1 MNGSNILSALVGSSL
16 IFWIVIGLITH
27 AKWIQELVQTETEKI
42 NKQNLAI
49 EQYGYTS
56 ISSTNRKFYAKRGFV
71 FGYWDNDIKSVNK
84 IVSSQ
89 DSPKIFDLAGINLI
103 VFTSIFFLIA
113 VSKGF
118 FNIVGIN

>member
-1 MNGSNILSALVGSSL
+1 MNGINILSALVGSSL

-49 EQYGYTS
+49 EQYGYSS

-71 FGYWDNDIKSVNK
+71 FCYWDNDINSVNK

>member
-1 MNGSNILSALVGSSL
+1 MNGINILSALVGSSL

-49 EQYGYTS
+49 EQYGSTS

-71 FGYWDNDIKSVNK
+71 FGYWDNDIKSVNN

-118 FNIVGIN
+118 FNIFGIH

>member
-1 MNGSNILSALVGSSL
+1 MNGINILSALVGSSL

-71 FGYWDNDIKSVNK
+71 FGYWDNDIKSVNN

>member
-1 MNGSNILSALVGSSL
+1 MNGINILSALVGSSL

-42 NKQNLAI
+42 NKQNLVI

-56 ISSTNRKFYAKRGFV
+56 ISSTNTKFYAKRGFV
-71 FGYWDNDIKSVNK
+71 FGYWDNDIKSVNN

>member
-1 MNGSNILSALVGSSL
+1 MNGINILSALVGSSL

-56 ISSTNRKFYAKRGFV
+56 ISSSNRKFYAKRGFV
-71 FGYWDNDIKSVNK
+71 FGYWDNDIKSVNN

>member
-1 MNGSNILSALVGSSL
+1 MNGINILSALVGSSL

-42 NKQNLAI
+42 NKHNLAI

-71 FGYWDNDIKSVNK
+71 FGYWDNDIKSVNN

>member
-1 MNGSNILSALVGSSL
+1 MNGINILSALVGSSL

-27 AKWIQELVQTETEKI
+27 AKWIQELVQTETDKI
-42 NKQNLAI
+42 NKQNLVI

>member
-1 MNGSNILSALVGSSL
+1 MNGINILSALVGSSL

-118 FNIVGIN
+118 FNIVGIH

>member
-1 MNGSNILSALVGSSL
+1 MNGINILSALVGSSL

-42 NKQNLAI
+42 NKQNLVI

-71 FGYWDNDIKSVNK
+71 FGYWDNDIKSVNN